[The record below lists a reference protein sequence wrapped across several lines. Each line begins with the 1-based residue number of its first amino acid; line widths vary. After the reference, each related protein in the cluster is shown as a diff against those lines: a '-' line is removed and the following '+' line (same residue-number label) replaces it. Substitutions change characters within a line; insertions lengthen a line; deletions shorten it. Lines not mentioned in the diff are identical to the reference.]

1 MAANPD
7 KPFKIPRITAE
18 IEDNPAVQFD
28 GSAMAQ
34 SRIHGQVLIVC
45 QQSKLTVCLQA
56 TYNHTAESDLHC

>member
-34 SRIHGQVLIVC
+34 SRIQVLIVF
-45 QQSKLTVCLQA
+45 QQIKLTVRLQA
-56 TYNHTAESDLHC
+56 TYNHTAESDSHC